1 MTLSIKAIG
10 SFARKVEGLW
20 LWESVDD
27 LTIARLADVWS
38 RHGVL
43 IFRRQSISED
53 ELVAFSERFGD
64 LNIIVREDWK
74 SENRSEVIQITN
86 MRDYHGNSIGGLGAG
101 ELDWHTD
108 QSYVKEPATGSI
120 LYMVEMPK
128 DPPVTYWANLQLAYD
143 ALDLRMKER
152 IDNLNVVYDYFL
164 RQSTYDDEPKMAD
177 ELRQR
182 TPTVTHPLVNTHPE
196 TGNKSMYL
204 DPTTAAGV
212 QGWEAEAS
220 DNLLQEL
227 VAHATQSKFVYAHEW
242 QIGDVVMWDN
252 GFLMHRRDAFQ
263 PTKNRLLKRTTLRLP
278 PDSHIVPKGWLAL

>member
-10 SFARKVEGLW
+10 SFARKVEGLR

-43 IFRRQSISED
+43 IFRRQSITED

-64 LNIIVREDWK
+64 PNVIVREDWK

-86 MRDYHGNSIGGLGAG
+86 MKDYHGNSIGGLGAG

-128 DPPVTYWANLQLAYD
+128 DPPATYWANLQLAYD
-143 ALDLRMKER
+143 ALDSRMKER
-152 IDNLNVVYDYFL
+152 IDNLIVVYDYFV
-164 RQSTYDDEPKMAD
+164 RQSTYDDEPEMSD

-182 TPTVTHPLVNTHPE
+182 TPAVTHPLVNTHPE

-220 DNLLQEL
+220 ENLLQEL

-242 QIGDVVMWDN
+242 QIGDIVMWDN

-278 PDSHIVPKGWLAL
+278 PDSHIVPKGALAL

>member
-64 LNIIVREDWK
+64 PNIIVREDWK

-278 PDSHIVPKGWLAL
+278 PDSHIVPKGALAL

>member
-1 MTLSIKAIG
+1 MPISMKAIG
-10 SFARKVEGLW
+10 SFAREVEGVR
-20 LWESVDD
+20 LWEPLDE
-27 LTIARLADVWS
+27 LTIARLADAWS
-38 RHGVL
+38 RYGVL

-64 LNIIVREDWK
+64 PNVIVREDWK

-86 MRDYHGNSIGGLGAG
+86 MKDYHGNSIGGLGAG

-108 QSYVKEPATGSI
+108 QSYVTEPATGSV

-143 ALDLRMKER
+143 ALDRRMKER
-152 IDNLNVVYDYFL
+152 IDSLNVVYDYL
-164 RQSTYDDEPKMAD
+164 VRQSTYDDEPEMSD

-182 TPTVTHPLVNTHPE
+182 TPAVTHPLVNTHPG
-196 TGNKSMYL
+196 TGNRSLYL
-204 DPTTAAGV
+204 DPTTAAGIE
-212 QGWEAEAS
+212 GWEAEAGQ
-220 DNLLQEL
+220 DLLQEL
-227 VAHATQSKFVYAHEW
+227 AAHATRSEFVYAHHW

-252 GFLMHRRDAFQ
+252 GFLMHRRDSFE

-278 PDSHIVPKGWLAL
+278 GDRHIVPTGVLAA

>member
-1 MTLSIKAIG
+1 MKLSMNTIG
-10 SFARKVEGLW
+10 SFAREVAGIR

-64 LNIIVREDWK
+64 PNIIVREDWK

-86 MRDYHGNSIGGLGAG
+86 MKDYNGNSIGGLGAS

-108 QSYVKEPATGSI
+108 QSYVREPATGSI

-143 ALDLRMKER
+143 ALDSRTKEK
-152 IDNLNVVYDYFL
+152 IDNLNVVYDYFV
-164 RQSTYDDEPKMAD
+164 RQSTYDDEPEMSN

-182 TPTVTHPLVNTHPE
+182 TPAVTHPLVNRHPE
-196 TGNKSMYL
+196 TGSKSMYL
-204 DPTTAAGV
+204 DPTTAIGIE
-212 QGWEAEAS
+212 GWEAKAS
-220 DNLLQEL
+220 QHLLQEL
-227 VAHATQSKFVYAHEW
+227 AAHATQPEFVYAHRW

-252 GFLMHRRDAFQ
+252 GFLMHRRDSFE
-263 PTKNRLLKRTTLRLP
+263 PSKNRLLKRTTLRLP
-278 PDSHIVPKGWLAL
+278 VDRHIVPTGALAA